1 MDAKTKMTQILELS
15 EKYFKVA
22 IMKIL
27 QWVIMNTLVTN
38 EKIVLPRNRTYK
50 IEPNRYFRTEVYNN
64 QN

>member
-1 MDAKTKMTQILELS
+1 
-15 EKYFKVA
+15 
-22 IMKIL
+22 
-27 QWVIMNTLVTN
+27 MNTLVTN